1 MTEQFYKDQLY
12 VRATGVNILMGGSPN
27 WLKIK
32 RIEDR
37 NDEYELWVTIRGFE
51 KSVGIPK
58 EWIKSGV
65 APENLKFRVHGQPC
79 SIRTVLMHYYGW
91 NNFDHLTSPQS
102 DGTMAA

>member
-1 MTEQFYKDQLY
+1 MTEEFYKDQLC

-58 EWIKSGV
+58 EWIKSGQR
-65 APENLKFRVHGQPC
+65 PEYLKFKVRGQPC
-79 SIRTVLMHYYGW
+79 SIRTVLTHYYGKVI
-91 NNFDHLTSPQS
+91 
-102 DGTMAA
+102 